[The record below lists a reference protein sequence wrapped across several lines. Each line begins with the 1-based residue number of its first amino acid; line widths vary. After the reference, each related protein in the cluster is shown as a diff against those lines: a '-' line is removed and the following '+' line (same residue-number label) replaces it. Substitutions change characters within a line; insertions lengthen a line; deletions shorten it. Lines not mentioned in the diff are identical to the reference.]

1 MTSGRTK
8 YFKYFVFGIHAFS
21 RLFQLFW
28 ADPICMVDEK
38 EVLGGKDA
46 WQICKQNIG
55 FITYEPSSTLKPQW

>member
-1 MTSGRTK
+1 
-8 YFKYFVFGIHAFS
+8 
-21 RLFQLFW
+21 
-28 ADPICMVDEK
+28 MVDEK